1 MRFAFIHN
9 SFSFSCCF
17 RLYFSYSSR
26 EMIIKAL
33 VFCFLLEAKFMHGAP
48 IVDRRAI
55 ESYKTVNQTSHYDV
69 MKNAPPLVFRII
81 HKIVNTPGFW
91 PTSRPCK
98 TMGQRQRRW
107 FEWFRPKVSQ
117 PVLST
122 NRFSVSILLLTWLI
136 LCTIFVNKVT
146 HDSRQEKKIIQTR
159 LPS

>member
-17 RLYFSYSSR
+17 RLLF
-26 EMIIKAL
+26 
-33 VFCFLLEAKFMHGAP
+33 FLLFQRNDYQGACLLFP
-48 IVDRRAI
+48 TWSKIYARGSYRRSKSDWELQNG
-55 ESYKTVNQTSHYDV
+55 ESNISLWRNEK
-69 MKNAPPLVFRII
+69 APPLVFRII